1 MIKASPPTEST
12 KQIYEDEF
20 ADSYDSNIL
29 PPPYNLKELK
39 MIAEYSTILQ
49 QCVDA
54 YRTNIV
60 GFGFD
65 FEYSFDVNSPDV
77 TNEEKQKLKV
87 NGQSLKS
94 SLNIF
99 TLMSQLRLYSDLLLK
114 IEKRRAMALLRSFE
128 TVKISQPALNT
139 WTFKMYEFANCLNQS
154 KLILRTSNK
163 DK

>member
-1 MIKASPPTEST
+1 MRMNLRTPMTAIF
-12 KQIYEDEF
+12 YR
-20 ADSYDSNIL
+20 L
-29 PPPYNLKELK
+29 YNLKELK

-77 TNEEKQKLKV
+77 TNEEKTEAESEWTKLEEFAKYLHFDE
-87 NGQSLKS
+87 SAE
-94 SLNIF
+94 
-99 TLMSQLRLYSDLLLK
+99 TLLGFVIEDRERQGMDLS
-114 IEKRRAMALLRSFE
+114 RSFE
-128 TVKISQPALNT
+128 TVKISQLALNT
-139 WTFKMYEFANCLNQS
+139 WMFKMFGFVNCLNQL
-154 KLILRTSNK
+154 KLILHTSNK

>member
-1 MIKASPPTEST
+1 MSKKSVKARVIKASPPTEST

-77 TNEEKQKLKV
+77 TNEEKTEAESEWTKLA
-87 NGQSLKS
+87 S
-94 SLNIF
+94 
-99 TLMSQLRLYSDLLLK
+99 
-114 IEKRRAMALLRSFE
+114 KRNNS
-128 TVKISQPALNT
+128 
-139 WTFKMYEFANCLNQS
+139 Y
-154 KLILRTSNK
+154 
-163 DK
+163 